1 MQREPVF
8 IDDKFAELDPGE
20 LKDVFYQTYEEHNA
34 TLLCEKDPLML
45 GKCL

>member
-20 LKDVFYQTYEEHNA
+20 LKDILYQTNQELDA